1 MKLLRIDS
9 SARLTSVTR
18 KLTAQF
24 TKTWKKENPG
34 GQVKERDL
42 ATTVLPLITDEW
54 VEGSSVDPAQ
64 RTAAHQTAIAASD
77 TLIAELVE
85 ADTIVI
91 GAPMYNFSIPFPLKA
106 WIDQIVRRSQT
117 FSYGPEGPKGLL
129 KDKKVFVVT
138 SRAGAYGPGSP
149 MQRAD
154 FQEPYLRFIL
164 GFIGITDV
172 TFIHAESQGREEG
185 GVSLAAAARKIEQS
199 AGHASQL

>member
-9 SARLTSVTR
+9 SARRTSVTR

-24 TKTWKKENPG
+24 TEAWKKENPG
-34 GQVKERDL
+34 GLVKERDL
-42 ATTVLPLITDEW
+42 ATTVLPQITDEW
-54 VEGSSVDPAQ
+54 VAGSSVDPAQ
-64 RTAAHQTAIAASD
+64 QTQAHRQATALSD

-106 WIDQIVRRSQT
+106 WIDQIVRRSRT
-117 FSYGPEGPKGLL
+117 FSYGPDGPKGLL

-149 MQRAD
+149 MERAD
-154 FQEPYLRFIL
+154 FQELYLRFIL

-185 GVSLAAAARKIEQS
+185 SASLAAALQQIEQS
-199 AGHASQL
+199 ARQGSLV

>member
-9 SARLTSVTR
+9 SARHSSVTR

-24 TKTWKKENPG
+24 TETWKRENPG
-34 GQVKERDL
+34 GQVTERDL
-42 ATTVLPLITDEW
+42 TTTLLPLITDEW

-64 RTAAHQTAIAASD
+64 RTAAHQRAISASD
-77 TLIAELVE
+77 ALIAELVE

-106 WIDQIVRRSQT
+106 WIDQVVRKSQT
-117 FSYGPEGPKGLL
+117 FSYGPDGPKGLL
-129 KDKKVFVVT
+129 KDKKVFVIT

-149 MQRAD
+149 MESAD

-172 TFIHAESQGREEG
+172 SFIHAESQGREAG
-185 GVSLAAAARKIEQS
+185 SISLAAAAQQIEQS
-199 AGHASQL
+199 ARQSSLV